1 MVDERSSLTK
11 VVKKTKEVFMTTKYG
26 STSDWKRDDTS
37 IDTKQKYQ
45 KFK

>member
-26 STSDWKRDDTS
+26 STNDWKKADTS
-37 IDTKQKYQ
+37 VDTKQKYR
-45 KFK
+45 KLK